1 MDTKYLRAF
10 ICLAEELHFRRT
22 AEKLNISQPLL
33 SALIKSLEE
42 QVGTPLF
49 IRTTRSVQLTTQGAL
64 LLGKARS
71 ALMASESFLEAASD
85 LAEGISGTL
94 NIFYSSITAHSDI
107 MGRLISRFQI
117 RYPEININMIEH
129 SDFHQSKRLIDGEI
143 DVGFFTNLDVPHDVE
158 TSCLW
163 LSSDPLKVIMP
174 RNHHLADKSSL
185 SFTQLAG
192 EPFIVYATADYTTS
206 DAIKTLCGFTP
217 DVHHQTSHP
226 LLLPSL
232 VSAGL
237 GIAIVPDS
245 FRSILPANR
254 VVMKDINV
262 PSFKLDIMIN
272 WMKNNTSQA
281 LSTFINFIHE
291 NTHQTL

>member
-10 ICLAEELHFRRT
+10 VCLAEELHFRRT

-42 QVGTPLF
+42 QVGTTLF
-49 IRTTRSVQLTTQGAL
+49 IRTTRSVQLTAQGML
-64 LLGKARS
+64 LLGKART
-71 ALMASESFLEAASD
+71 ALTASDSFLEAANN

-129 SDFHQSKRLIDGEI
+129 SDFHQGKRLIDGEI
-143 DVGFFTNLDVPHDVE
+143 DIGFFSNLDVPHDVE
-158 TSCLW
+158 TSSLW
-163 LSSDPLKVIMP
+163 LASDPLKVIMP
-174 RNHHLADKSSL
+174 RNHRLADKPSL
-185 SFTQLAG
+185 SFTQLAT
-192 EPFIVYATADYTTS
+192 EPFVVYSTTDYSTS

-217 DVHHQTSHP
+217 DVHHHTSHP

-237 GIAIVPDS
+237 GIAIVPGS

-272 WMKNNTSQA
+272 WMKNNTSQT

-291 NTHQTL
+291 NTHETS